1 MTGPWPRARTALG
14 SGCGILI
21 RLGLGD
27 AKEWLPPYCE
37 QQFRGSASADPRV
50 PEAHS
55 DVGRRHVGCALAFA
69 LRECVASGLAQN
81 PTSCGL
87 PELFSST
94 GAHNRV
100 RGSSPSSARGRALAG
115 GDCVR
120 GGAVRSRAGGGP
132 GRRATLVPPREH
144 KERGAWP
151 GRPRGSVPSPGRREV
166 EQKV

>member
-94 GAHNRV
+94 G
-100 RGSSPSSARGRALAG
+100 
-115 GDCVR
+115 
-120 GGAVRSRAGGGP
+120 GAQSCP
-132 GRRATLVPPREH
+132 GIQPLIC
-144 KERGAWP
+144 AW
-151 GRPRGSVPSPGRREV
+151 PSPGWRRLCSGRCSEIPGGWGTRAARNSGSTPRAQGTRGV
-166 EQKV
+166 ARPAQRLSALPGPPRS